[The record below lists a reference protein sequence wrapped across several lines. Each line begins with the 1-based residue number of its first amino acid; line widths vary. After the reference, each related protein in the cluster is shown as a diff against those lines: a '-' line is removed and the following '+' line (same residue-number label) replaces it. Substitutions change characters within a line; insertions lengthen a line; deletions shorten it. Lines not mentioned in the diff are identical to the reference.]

1 MKRVLFLFLT
11 FLTVALLT
19 VLMVA
24 CQDDTEADSSLPD
37 ASSDSVSDSVT
48 ESTAPVTTVDPTLAI
63 QSVME
68 EDIRRAEVIGDATIE
83 AYGRAFAGAY
93 RLFETYNV
101 DSKKGNGTASVWHY
115 TSFFAMLS
123 RLIDT
128 AEPGSE
134 AEAAYKEL
142 YTRVYNSFKYYEGT
156 ATHTT
161 YVTTQPIT
169 MYGVHRAET
178 KGAARVDGIN
188 AVYDDQ
194 EWIIRENIYAF
205 QLTGDET
212 YLDEALR
219 LCKICIDGWDYTMNP
234 STKSEY
240 GGIPWGPGYA
250 SKHTCSNA
258 PIVMPLVEIY
268 EILHEQGNANAD
280 FYLDWAIRIYKY
292 TRATFENKNHL
303 YGDNVGSFRELQ
315 GDRYVTTGLAGGDP
329 KEYTYNTGAM
339 ISGACALYR
348 ATGEKEYL
356 DYARLSVIAAYNSF
370 RSTNSVRVGR
380 ELVRFYPDDTETT
393 WFNLVLL
400 QGFMDYY
407 EVDPNHDEKY
417 VMSFQSAMD
426 YAYDQY
432 LKEGFLPRDYLNG
445 WDSNSNYDKNKNV
458 MDQASASQIY
468 AMLAQWHASRI
479 ALLTAEGE

>member
-1 MKRVLFLFLT
+1 
-11 FLTVALLT
+11 
-19 VLMVA
+19 
-24 CQDDTEADSSLPD
+24 
-37 ASSDSVSDSVT
+37 
-48 ESTAPVTTVDPTLAI
+48 
-63 QSVME
+63 
-68 EDIRRAEVIGDATIE
+68 
-83 AYGRAFAGAY
+83 
-93 RLFETYNV
+93 
-101 DSKKGNGTASVWHY
+101 
-115 TSFFAMLS
+115 
-123 RLIDT
+123 
-128 AEPGSE
+128 
-134 AEAAYKEL
+134 
-142 YTRVYNSFKYYEGT
+142 
-156 ATHTT
+156 
-161 YVTTQPIT
+161 